1 MSPLGISL
9 RGYDTSVPSQID
21 PKPIH
26 GNLLLAS
33 LPPHELGSVR
43 SALRLMHHDIQER
56 VCDAGEAFRHVHFPL
71 SGVFSLLT
79 VNSDGSVV
87 EVATVGNEGMVGVP
101 VFLGSGQASNVR
113 VVCQVP
119 GQTIALS
126 ASGFKDWLGVDGRL
140 TEVFGAYV
148 EVLLIE
154 AAQSVACNRIH
165 PVEER
170 CARWLLRSHDR
181 AGSDQ
186 FPMTHEF
193 LSQMLGIR
201 RASVTVAAGM
211 LQKAGLIDYRR
222 GNVTIVDRT
231 GLEEASCECYGVVAE
246 AQERLLPAPAGWDRR
261 IDETD

>member
-1 MSPLGISL
+1 MPPEVTQA
-9 RGYDTSVPSQID
+9 DTHS
-21 PKPIH
+21 
-26 GNLLLAS
+26 NLLLAS
-33 LPPHELGSVR
+33 LPAEELGSVHT
-43 SALRLMHHDIQER
+43 SLRLTRHDIPEMI
-56 VCDAGEAFRHVHFPL
+56 CDAGEAFRRVHFPI

-79 VNSDGSVV
+79 INSDGSGV

-101 VFLGSGQASNVR
+101 VFLGSGQANNVR

-119 GQTIALS
+119 GKTVAIATPDFQ
-126 ASGFKDWLGVDGRL
+126 AWLGIDGRL
-140 TEVFGAYV
+140 TQVFGAYV

-181 AGSDQ
+181 ARSDT
-186 FPMTHEF
+186 FPLTHEF

-211 LQKAGLIDYRR
+211 LQHAGLIDYRR
-222 GNVTIVDRT
+222 GRVTIVDRP
-231 GLEEASCECYGVVAE
+231 GLEEASCECYTVVAE
-246 AQERLLPAPAGWDRR
+246 AQERLLPSPPEWRR
-261 IDETD
+261 NAYEGD